1 MLLCFRSSYCAFKK
15 SVTEATDADNGVYCG
30 LQEREKQF
38 APDGLGVYDG
48 EKRNGRI
55 RALTWSYNVYLNRS
69 RSTGNNS
76 KYLSIRV
83 GSVAY
88 NVRPRLIIIR
98 VGTA

>member
-1 MLLCFRSSYCAFKK
+1 MLITTFCAAYKK
-15 SVTEATDADNGVYCG
+15 IRNKKK
-30 LQEREKQF
+30 KQF
-38 APDGLGVYDG
+38 APDGLVMHGK
-48 EKRNGRI
+48 EKHNGHI
-55 RALTWSYNVYLNRS
+55 RPFTWSYDFYLNRS

-88 NVRPRLIIIR
+88 NIRPRLIIIR